1 VVFRS
6 GNEVWLPPGCTDA
19 FGGRYWLYWFTYWV
33 SWLCVKLVVAPL
45 DEWCQQLNC
54 CFHAFVCSLLQR
66 YLCWRDSL
74 SPGEEGRR
82 GSPSLYHDLGCTGTV
97 SRSWYW
103 WVFPLL
109 IHFCSYLKRPTN
121 LFAMMFAMAQKS
133 DMCASSLL
141 SIDVRWLYLEVCTH
155 LFLIIDIVKLISIVL
170 LLYMYCNA
178 PFSFY
183 LQPNFNCIHNAL
195 TLSSFNTT

>member
-1 VVFRS
+1 M
-6 GNEVWLPPGCTDA
+6 
-19 FGGRYWLYWFTYWV
+19 WLYWFIYWV
-33 SWLCVKLVVAPL
+33 SWLCVKLVAAPL

-54 CFHAFVCSLLQR
+54 CFPVFVCSLLQR
-66 YLCWRDSL
+66 YLCWHDSL

-82 GSPSLYHDLGCTGTV
+82 GSPSLHHDLGCTGTL
-97 SRSWYW
+97 SWSWYR

-109 IHFCSYLKRPTN
+109 IHFCSYLKRSTN
-121 LFAMMFAMAQKS
+121 LFAMMFGMPLEVKYV
-133 DMCASSLL
+133 CII
-141 SIDVRWLYLEVCTH
+141 IDFNRYAVITSWVCTH

-178 PFSFY
+178 PFLFY